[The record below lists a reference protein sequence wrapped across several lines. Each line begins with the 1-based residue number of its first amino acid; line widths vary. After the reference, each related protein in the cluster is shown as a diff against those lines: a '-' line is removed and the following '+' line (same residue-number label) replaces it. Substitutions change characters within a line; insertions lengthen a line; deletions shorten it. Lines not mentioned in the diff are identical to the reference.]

1 MSAPEQ
7 QQSLPA
13 PAAEP
18 QHAAQQV
25 VKDELLQCQWSG
37 CGERT
42 STPEQL
48 YDHICERHV
57 GRKSTNNL
65 NLTCAWGTC
74 RTTTVKRDHIT
85 SHIRVHVPLKPHKC
99 DFCGKAFKRP
109 QDLKKHVK
117 THADDSIILRSPEPG
132 NSGRRRGGN
141 EPNNPYRPS
150 DGRSKW
156 NPNIASWL
164 VVHDLQ
170 ALAATATGYT
180 YPDSHNSGGVA
191 YGHGHPGDS
200 GAHGYYTS
208 QQSSSSYGP
217 VYYAVSHGGDMNNA
231 AAMDTRKRTFDAINE
246 FFGEA
251 KRRSIDPNSYQD
263 LAPRLQALQAVVPII
278 AAGHGPSDYQPGQ
291 MMVAAAGGPTHLPHP
306 HYALPIPNIRT
317 KRELVDIDSF
327 LDQVSN
333 SVYENSNHA
342 AAAGVHQPGSHYTPI
357 GINYRQSQSPPQAH
371 NGPGH
376 QVESSHATATTS
388 GAHQLAATTSA
399 SNQGTPA
406 LTPPSTTISY
416 SSAHSP
422 ASLPSMHHMS
432 PLPRTSVATMYPS
445 LPAVSSTGEVSSG
458 YPAPASTAPASAL
471 GTAFENDE
479 RRRFSGGMLQKSSRP
494 HEDDSMDT
502 SDDSASH
509 STTPFHQPARHSRK
523 RSENETL
530 ARKVKGVEISSALI
544 DPALSSL
551 GSPGVQSEGGE
562 DAQADKA
569 YAIWIENIRVVEA
582 LKRLVEM
589 RLQNH
594 EYDSDDE
601 PMEDGES
608 KPQEREMTEAE
619 KDAESLYPVLRA
631 VAAAS

>member
-7 QQSLPA
+7 QQPVPA
-13 PAAEP
+13 PVAAEP

-25 VKDELLQCQWSG
+25 AKDELLQCQWSG

-132 NSGRRRGGN
+132 SSNRRRGGN
-141 EPNNPYRPS
+141 DQNSGYRPP
-150 DGRSKW
+150 DGR
-156 NPNIASWL
+156 I
-164 VVHDLQ
+164 VHDLQ

-180 YPDSHNSGGVA
+180 YPDSHNTGGVA

-200 GAHGYYTS
+200 GAHGYYTT

-217 VYYAVSHGGDMNNA
+217 VYYAVSHGGDMNNVA
-231 AAMDTRKRTFDAINE
+231 ALETRKRTFDAINE

-251 KRRSIDPNSYQD
+251 KRRSIDPNSYSD
-263 LAPRLQALQAVVPII
+263 LAPRLQALQAVVPLI
-278 AAGHGPSDYQPGQ
+278 ASHAPSEYQPGQ
-291 MMVAAAGGPTHLPHP
+291 MLVAAGGGPSQLPHP

-357 GINYRQSQSPPQAH
+357 GINYRQSQSPPQLH
-371 NGPGH
+371 QGTGH
-376 QVESSHATATTS
+376 QTESSHATATTS
-388 GAHQLAATTSA
+388 APHHMATTTST

-416 SSAHSP
+416 ASAHSP
-422 ASLPSMHHMS
+422 TALPSMHHMS
-432 PLPRTSVATMYPS
+432 PLPRTTVANMYPS
-445 LPAVSSTGEVSSG
+445 LPAVSTSAEASSG
-458 YPAPASTAPASAL
+458 YPAPASTAPTSAL
-471 GTAFENDE
+471 GTVFENDE

-494 HEDDSMDT
+494 HNDDDMDT
-502 SDDSASH
+502 SDDSGSH
-509 STTPFHQPARHSRK
+509 SASPFPKSAR
-523 RSENETL
+523 RSSAHDSL
-530 ARKVKGVEISSALI
+530 ARKVKNVEISSALI
-544 DPALSSL
+544 DPALSGL
-551 GSPGVQSEGGE
+551 GSPTSVQSDTAD

-569 YAIWIENIRVVEA
+569 YAIWVENIRVVEA
-582 LKRLVEM
+582 LKRLVEA
-589 RLQNH
+589 RLANH
-594 EYDSDDE
+594 EYESEDE
-601 PMEDGES
+601 PMAEGET
-608 KPQEREMTEAE
+608 KTEEREMTEAE

-631 VAAAS
+631 VAAAT